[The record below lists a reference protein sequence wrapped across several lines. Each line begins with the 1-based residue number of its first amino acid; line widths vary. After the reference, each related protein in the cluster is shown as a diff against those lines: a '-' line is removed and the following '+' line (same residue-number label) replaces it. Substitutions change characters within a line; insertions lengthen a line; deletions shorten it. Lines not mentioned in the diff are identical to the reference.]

1 MIPKII
7 HNIWLKG
14 YDNIHNEHKI
24 SHLNIKKNNPQ
35 WEFIIWDKNMIE
47 KLLQPYHEILKL
59 YNKSDTKDKI
69 EIAKYVI
76 LKEYGGIYFDMDYRC
91 ISSLDNLFSN
101 TTENPNTVY
110 ITLNSY
116 TLWDLLYPFQKNK
129 YNSSFI
135 ALNKN
140 HVLWDKVFTQL
151 KFANTSFKIHN
162 ALDFSLKENEN
173 NLQNTKSDSFPIVIL
188 DKVNG
193 NYYQCKDKDTNCYK
207 SNSSSG
213 YINSLFQY
221 CSCHYKQCILFVIAI
236 CIIIF
241 VEYLYMLNAKTYG
254 TVNFIPGLPGPATV
268 ASNIIQK
275 KKRK

>member
-14 YDNIHNEHKI
+14 YDNIPNEHKI
-24 SHLNIKKNNPQ
+24 RHLNIKKNNPQ

-47 KLLQPYHEILKL
+47 KLLQPHHEILKL

-76 LKEYGGIYFDMDYRC
+76 LKEYGGIYFDIDYRC

-101 TTENPNTVY
+101 TSENQNAIY
-110 ITLNSY
+110 ITLNPY
-116 TLWDLLYPFQKNK
+116 TLWDILYPFQKNK
-129 YNSSFI
+129 YNSSFM

-140 HVLWDKVFTQL
+140 HVVWNKVFAQL
-151 KFANTSFKIHN
+151 KYADTSFKIHDS
-162 ALDFSLKENEN
+162 LDFSLKDNEN
-173 NLQNTKSDSFPIVIL
+173 NLQNTRTNSFPIVIL

-193 NYYQCKDKDTNCYK
+193 NYYQCKHKDTTCYK
-207 SNSSSG
+207 S
-213 YINSLFQY
+213 NSLFQY
-221 CSCHYKQCILFVIAI
+221 CRSHYKQCCLFIISI

-241 VEYLYMLNAKTYG
+241 VEYLYKINASIYG
-254 TVNFIPGLPGPATV
+254 TVNFIPGLPGSATI